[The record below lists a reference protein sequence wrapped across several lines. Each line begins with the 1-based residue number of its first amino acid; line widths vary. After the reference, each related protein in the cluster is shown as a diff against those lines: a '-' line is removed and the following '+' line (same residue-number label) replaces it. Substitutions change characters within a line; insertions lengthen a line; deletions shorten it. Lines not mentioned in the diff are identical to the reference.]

1 LSDKKTKNAHPIVE
15 KTIKEVHLMF
25 DDIMDKRTK
34 QYTHLTPIERGRI
47 EELVKSGKGVRKI
60 ARILERSVSTISL
73 EIKRGT
79 VHQIIR
85 DKDVYIYYADTAQR
99 RYEKNRQNS
108 VQRSFEEKYSVKFF
122 EALAVAI
129 KAKPR
134 QHSIDTFVVEYEQL
148 NPDESIPSTSVV
160 YRLID
165 EQKLGKYGIKSYH
178 LPQKFSRKAKK
189 DGTKR
194 IKGSN
199 KKILGTSISERPER
213 VDAREEFGHYEADL
227 VMGKKD
233 QGEDA
238 VLTLVER
245 KTRHAFVRRVSSREA
260 QVVYNVL
267 EGLVSEIGITN
278 FKSITFD
285 NGSEFSSMASLTG
298 LDVYFAH
305 AYSSFE
311 RGSNENFNG
320 LLREYM
326 PKGKSFNAY
335 SDAEI
340 TIYQDCINN
349 RLRKILGYKSA
360 AEAYAEE
367 TVA

>member
-1 LSDKKTKNAHPIVE
+1 MSDKKTKNAHHIVKE
-15 KTIKEVHLMF
+15 TVKEVHLMF
-25 DDIMDKRTK
+25 DDIMDKSTK
-34 QYTHLTPIERGRI
+34 QYTHLTKIERGRI
-47 EELVKSGKGVRKI
+47 EELVKAGKGIRAI

-99 RYEKNRQNS
+99 RYEKNRENS
-108 VQRSFEEKYSVKFF
+108 VQRSFKEKYSIKFF
-122 EALAVAI
+122 KELAAAL

-134 QHSIDTFVVEYEQL
+134 LHSVDTFVIKYQQL
-148 NPDESIPSTSVV
+148 NPDESVPSTSVV

-165 EQKLGKYGIKSYH
+165 EAILGEYGIKSYH
-178 LPQKFSRKAKK
+178 LPKKMSRKPKK
-189 DGTKR
+189 EGVKRTKGT
-194 IKGSN
+194 N
-199 KKILGTSISERPER
+199 KKVLGTSISQRPER
-213 VDAREEFGHYEADL
+213 ANDRKEFGHYEADL
-227 VMGKKD
+227 VIGKKE

-245 KTRHAFVRRVSSREA
+245 MTRQAFVRRVSSREA
-260 QVVYNVL
+260 DVVYEVL
-267 EGLVSEIGITN
+267 ESLIDEIGTN
-278 FKSITFD
+278 NIKSITFD
-285 NGSEFSSMASLTG
+285 NGSEFSSMANLKDI
-298 LDVYFAH
+298 DVYFAH

-326 PKGKSFNAY
+326 PKGKSFNQY
-335 SDAEI
+335 SDEAI
-340 TIYQDCINN
+340 AIYQDCINN

-360 AEAYAEE
+360 AEAYAL
-367 TVA
+367 AIAS

>member
-1 LSDKKTKNAHPIVE
+1 MSDKKTQNAHHIVE
-15 KTIKEVHLMF
+15 KTRKEVHLMSK
-25 DDIMDKRTK
+25 DIMDKQDK
-34 QYTHLTPIERGRI
+34 QYTDLTAIERGRI
-47 EELVKSGKGVRKI
+47 EELWKSGKGMREI
-60 ARILERSVSTISL
+60 ARAVERSVSTISL

-79 VHQIIR
+79 VHQIKQ
-85 DKDVYIYYADTAQR
+85 DKDVYVYDADTAQC

-108 VQRSFEEKYSVKFF
+108 VQRSFEEKYSIKFF
-122 EALAVAI
+122 EALAVAL

-134 QHSIDTFVVEYEQL
+134 QHSVDTFVVEYERL
-148 NPDESIPSTSVV
+148 NPNECVPSTSVV

-165 EQKLGKYGIKSYH
+165 ESALGKYGIKSDH
-178 LPQKFSRKAKK
+178 LPKKLSRKPKK
-189 DGTKR
+189 EGSKR
-194 IKGSN
+194 PKGSN
-199 KKILGTSISERPER
+199 KKILGTSISQRPES
-213 VDAREEFGHYEADL
+213 VDGRTEFGHYEADL
-227 VMGKKD
+227 VMGKKE

-245 KTRHAFVRRVSSREA
+245 KTRQAFIRRVSSKEA
-260 QVVYNVL
+260 AVVYDVL
-267 EGLVSEIGITN
+267 EGLIDEIGILN

-326 PKGKSFNAY
+326 PKGKSFNEY
-335 SDAEI
+335 SDEEI
-340 TIYQDCINN
+340 TLYQDCINN
-349 RLRKILGYKSA
+349 RLRKILGYKCA
-360 AEAYAEE
+360 ATAYAEE
-367 TVA
+367 AIA